1 MINKFQRS
9 FFHSL
14 FLLQSSRNKRQQKKV
29 VYHYIPIK
37 KLFTVSTTFNMKK
50 YASNFN
56 NTEYQ
61 ECTIGSAICIMEANV
76 VKKLGIKLPF
86 LKEGSN
92 EISRCAYI
100 ISMAFFHT
108 IYKDG
113 VGKKN
118 WVVWDPFRILC
129 LEMSSL

>member
-1 MINKFQRS
+1 
-9 FFHSL
+9 
-14 FLLQSSRNKRQQKKV
+14 
-29 VYHYIPIK
+29 
-37 KLFTVSTTFNMKK
+37 MKK
-50 YASNFN
+50 YTSSFN

-76 VKKLGIKLPF
+76 VKKLGIKLPS